1 MKREKGF
8 TLIELV
14 MVIVILGILAA
25 VAMPKYVN
33 MQDEAKSAAAKGV
46 IGTIRSAIAIQYAKT
61 ALSGT
66 PAFPVIADAAGS
78 TSGSNDDLQLYDS
91 GASGPD
97 GNSIFTENKMPD
109 SPVDKGGKLNDIV
122 AGSNDPISTF
132 NQSTAYVYN
141 ESTGEI
147 RFNNTDTD
155 PITQKAWNTF

>member
-46 IGTIRSAIAIQYAKT
+46 IGTVRSAIAIQYAENALKGNAIFPTIAKLT
-61 ALSGT
+61 ATDGT
-66 PAFPVIADAAGS
+66 G
-78 TSGSNDDLQLYDS
+78 
-91 GASGPD
+91 
-97 GNSIFTENKMPD
+97 IFAENKMPD
-109 SPVDKGGKLNDIV
+109 SPVDKGGNLNDIKAS
-122 AGSNDPISTF
+122 AGSPIVTGDFDELS
-132 NQSTAYVYN
+132 AYVYDQAG
-141 ESTGEI
+141 GEI
-147 RFNNTDTD
+147 RFNNLDVD

>member
-46 IGTIRSAIAIQYAKT
+46 IGTTRAAIAIQYAKHALAGT
-61 ALSGT
+61 A
-66 PAFPVIADAAGS
+66 AFPTMAELTSTTS
-78 TSGSNDDLQLYDS
+78 TS
-91 GASGPD
+91 
-97 GNSIFTENKMPD
+97 IFAENKMPD
-109 SPVDKGGKLNDIV
+109 SPVDKGGNLNDV
-122 AGSNDPISTF
+122 SASAASPIAAADFTET
-132 NQSTAYVYN
+132 TAYVYDVA
-141 ESTGEI
+141 TGEI

-155 PITQKAWNTF
+155 PITSKAWNTF